1 MVSDEELLQKHTFG
15 SVYKMSDKEI
25 YLMLMRQARQEER
38 KRCLKILKSK
48 FKEIKKGVE
57 KEGYDTL
64 WIGIGMSLF
73 DMLDITID
81 EIKESD

>member
-1 MVSDEELLQKHTFG
+1 
-15 SVYKMSDKEI
+15 
-25 YLMLMRQARQEER
+25 
-38 KRCLKILKSK
+38 LKSK